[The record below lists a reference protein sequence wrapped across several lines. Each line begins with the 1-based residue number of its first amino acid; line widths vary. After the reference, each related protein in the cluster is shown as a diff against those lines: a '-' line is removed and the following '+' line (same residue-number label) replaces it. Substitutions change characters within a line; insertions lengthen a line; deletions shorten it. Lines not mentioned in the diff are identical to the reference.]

1 MTFPPIV
8 RILAATARLGM
19 AALFVCALAA
29 FPGHAAPRP
38 AVAFVHL
45 LLPPDDERAPEL
57 AGWIRSH
64 DLARDMLESRRI
76 PTIVFSASAEGGGEL
91 QEVLALKPEI
101 LVTTSPRLY
110 AAARAAA
117 RDHPDTLFFACTDE
131 PVDGNLSGY
140 QARTYEAH
148 YLAGLAAG
156 SLSKGVLGY
165 VANDPS
171 QTEAAHRRN
180 ANAFTLGAQAA
191 QPGIRVL
198 RASGADAKDAL
209 STMIA
214 AGADIINIERTRAS
228 LLAPLREHGI
238 RYVGFAPTV
247 EDPLFLTTPEW
258 NWGTAFGDLLA
269 QVRFGTWRP
278 RHVSYGIREGVV
290 KLSPFG
296 PTVPQEVRE
305 RVRKAEQA
313 IRKGASPFRGP
324 VSDAAERLRIPEG
337 ADPKEDTLRSMN
349 WDVRGLE
356 ALPTAP
362 GR

>member
-1 MTFPPIV
+1 MTFPLSGGL
-8 RILAATARLGM
+8 LAAASRLGM
-19 AALFVCALAA
+19 AAAFVCMAAL
-29 FPGHAAPRP
+29 FPVHAAPRP

-45 LLPPDDERAPEL
+45 LLPPSDERAPEL
-57 AGWIRSH
+57 VGWVRSH

-76 PTIVFSASAEGGGEL
+76 PTIVFSAAAEGKGTL

-131 PVDGNLSGY
+131 FVDGNLSGY

-148 YLAGLAAG
+148 YLAGIAAG
-156 SLSKGVLGY
+156 SLSAGVLGY
-165 VANDPS
+165 VANDPF

-180 ANAFTLGAQAA
+180 ANAFTLGAQSAR
-191 QPGIRVL
+191 PDIRVL
-198 RASGADAKDAL
+198 RASGGDAKDAL
-209 STMIA
+209 RAMIA

-228 LLAPLREHGI
+228 LLAPLREHGV
-238 RYVGFAPTV
+238 RYVGFAETV
-247 EDPLFLTTPEW
+247 EDPLFLATPEW

-278 RHVSYGIREGVV
+278 RNVSYGIKEGVV

-313 IRKGASPFRGP
+313 IREGASPFRGP
-324 VSDAAERLRIPEG
+324 VSDAAGQVRIPAGVGPDE
-337 ADPKEDTLRSMN
+337 AVLRSMN

-356 ALPTAP
+356 SLPP
-362 GR
+362 PLSR